1 MEYVKYR
8 LYHKLELIFENADI
22 NQCYFKLQRS
32 QSQSADWA
40 MKYEGWRIMGV
51 DNKGNEHET
60 K

>member
-8 LYHKLELIFENADI
+8 LYRKQELQHESTDI
-22 NQCYFKLQRS
+22 NQCYFALQRK

-40 MKYEGWRIMGV
+40 MKYEGWRIVGV

-60 K
+60 N